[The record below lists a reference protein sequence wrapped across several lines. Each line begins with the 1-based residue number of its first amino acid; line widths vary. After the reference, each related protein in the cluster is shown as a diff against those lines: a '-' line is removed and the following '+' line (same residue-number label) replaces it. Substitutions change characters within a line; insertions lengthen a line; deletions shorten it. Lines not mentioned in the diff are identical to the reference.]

1 MGQLNRILDAIEHT
15 DTVGHLF
22 AVDIKFDDINEKTLL
37 LNEIYP
43 PVFEKNK
50 KLDPCEKFS
59 LQIMSI
65 AVKSDGKDNINSLP
79 YNSKTH
85 WTLKDKRFVTPY
97 AEDLHFLVNRVGWL
111 VTYIYAHYTFF
122 QSKFKK
128 EFVAMNQKSCQTA
141 SSKVEKDFY
150 QLLNN
155 SNFVIDCRNNTDN
168 CCLEPIYDDINEVG
182 FIKQYTN
189 IL

>member
-1 MGQLNRILDAIEHT
+1 MLLSIHIFT
-15 DTVGHLF
+15 
-22 AVDIKFDDINEKTLL
+22 VDIKFNDINEKTLL

-43 PVFEKNK
+43 PIFEKNK
-50 KLDPCEKFS
+50 KQDPCERFS

-65 AVKSDGKDNINSLP
+65 VVKKDGKDNINSLP

-85 WTLKDKRFVTPY
+85 SILKDKRFVTPY
-97 AEDLHFLVNRVGWL
+97 AEDLHFLVTKVGWL
-111 VTYIYAHYTFF
+111 VTYIYAHYTFL

-128 EFVAMNQKSCQTA
+128 EFVAMNQKSHQTA
-141 SSKVEKDFY
+141 SSKVEKDSY
-150 QLLNN
+150 KLLNN
-155 SNFVIDCRNNTDN
+155 SNFGTDCRNDTDK
-168 CCLEPIYDDINEVG
+168 CYLEPIYDDINEVG